1 MSIPNGNWNYPTTI
15 WFGNGRIA
23 ELPRACAESGAV
35 KPLFVTD
42 RDLAEL
48 DIVAGSLSLLR
59 DAGIEHAVFSDVQ
72 GNPTANNVHQGIA
85 AYREASCGGI
95 IAFGGG
101 SAIDVG
107 KAIALM
113 AAQDSTLKLWDMED
127 IGDNWRRADK
137 DGICPVIAVPTTA
150 GTGSETGRAAVITDV
165 ESATKKIIFHPRML
179 PSIIIS
185 DPELTLGL
193 PRTITAWTG
202 MDALVHA
209 IEAYCAPGYHPMADG
224 IAVEAICM
232 IARNLPLA
240 VRDGSDLDARGHMLV
255 AASMGATAFQKG
267 LGSVHSI
274 AHQLGALFDL
284 QHGLCNAILLP
295 YGLRQNRHAIDQ
307 RMRHL
312 CRVLELPGEDT
323 QAVIGFV
330 LQLRAELGIPHTL
343 AEVNVDEGRAE
354 LIGQMAFKDPSTAT
368 NARSLTAADLK
379 ALFIAAVRGELST
392 L

>member
-23 ELPRACAESGAV
+23 ELPRACNESGVV

-42 RDLAEL
+42 RALLEL

-59 DAGIEHAVFSDVQ
+59 EAGIEHAVFSGVQ
-72 GNPTANNVHQGIA
+72 GNPTAHNVREGIA

-113 AAQDSTLKLWDMED
+113 AGQDCTLELWDMED
-127 IGDNWRRADK
+127 VDDNWRRADE
-137 DGICPVIAVPTTA
+137 DGICPIVAVPTTA

-179 PSIIIS
+179 PTIIIS
-185 DPELTLGL
+185 DPQLTLGL

-240 VRDGSDLDARGHMLV
+240 VRDGNNLDARGHMLV

-267 LGSVHSI
+267 LGSIHSI

-295 YGLRQNRHAIDQ
+295 YGLRQNRRAIQQ

-312 CRVLELPGEDT
+312 CRVLELPGDDT
-323 QAVIGFV
+323 QAVIDFV
-330 LQLRAELGIPHTL
+330 LRLRAELGIPHTL
-343 AEVNVDEGRAE
+343 AQVDVDESRAE
-354 LIGQMAFKDPSTAT
+354 LIGRMAFKDPSTAT
-368 NARSLTAADLK
+368 NARSVSAADLT
-379 ALFIAAVRGELST
+379 ALFVAAVRGELDK